1 MKVYTFSEAR
11 QKLAAL
17 LNQVWREGPVRIK
30 RRDGQEFVVQA
41 APGSSGS
48 PLDVPSLNI
57 RIAAEEI
64 VDVVRESRRSTERFI
79 PDSGVSR
86 NSRPHPIRRVSE
98 RARKPQSGRRK

>member
-11 QKLAAL
+11 QKLATL
-17 LNQVWREGPVRIK
+17 LNQAWREGPVRIR
-30 RRDGQEFVVQA
+30 RRDGQEFLVQA

-57 RIAAEEI
+57 RITAEEI

-79 PDSGVSR
+79 PNPGESR
-86 NSRPHPIRRVSE
+86 NSPLHSIRRVSE
-98 RARKPQSGRRK
+98 RARKPRSRRRK